1 MTMELRNGSFYH
13 NGNPFVP
20 VGFNYWPSN
29 AGTEMWTAEK
39 WDAGKIKSDLKA
51 ISSHGFNTL
60 RFFPRWPEFQPK
72 PDRVCEKALKRLEF
86 FIEEA
91 QKNNIMLNPG
101 LFVGFMSGGLYVPE
115 WVGGYFERGNWFNGK
130 NVFKDP
136 EIIKAEMFF
145 IRKIASVFKK
155 YDNLLAYDFGNEIN
169 VWQHRYPDCSMDDL
183 ANWQKQMTDTLKKE
197 HPGCLVVNGTQMDT
211 VINDSPWRLDRQPV
225 DFFSMHGYPVTGWNH
240 VKFNSLTEPE
250 ATMVI
255 PFYVEMAKA
264 WGKPVL
270 LQEFGL
276 ALPVDGEIAA
286 SHVRATAISSML
298 AESMG
303 CLMWAWQDFEVENY
317 PYDRNPFEQSL
328 GFVQTNGKVKDSSK
342 GLLEALPALKKYS
355 TWKRS
360 KPEVGILITD
370 DYFRGD
376 ATMKYNV
383 SYFYYHYML
392 TRCHIEHEFCTK
404 FDDSYKCMIIPG
416 PGLRI
421 PRISECEK
429 YLRQGG
435 KVISSGVEWSFWSR
449 GWNELCG
456 IQPVDMLIKKETMD
470 FKIGNWSM
478 EIKLDPGYDYI
489 PLLKSTGGVILHSD
503 KNSKI
508 PLLVKNK
515 VGKGEI
521 TCAVPQWEYY
531 LAENKAKKNCELAMS
546 HLMASCGI
554 KSRIKCDNP
563 DIQLAILNNP
573 ANGKQVIGAVNH
585 SFKNAKSAIE
595 YNDWKHQ
602 VSLKPKGFQIIEL

>member
-1 MTMELRNGSFYH
+1 MEIKNGSFYH
-13 NGNPFVP
+13 QGKPFVP
-20 VGFNYWPSN
+20 VGFNYWPSDS
-29 AGTEMWTAEK
+29 GTEMWTDEK
-39 WDAGKIKSDLKA
+39 WNPGKIRSDLKA

-60 RFFPRWPEFQPK
+60 RFFLRWPEFQPK
-72 PDRVCEKALKRLEF
+72 PDLISEKALKRLVF

-91 QKNNIMLNPG
+91 RRNNIMLNPG
-101 LFVGFMSGGLYVPE
+101 LFVGFMSGGLYVPD

-136 EIIKAEMFF
+136 DIIKAEIFF
-145 IRKIASVFKK
+145 VRKIASVFRK

-169 VWQHRYPDCSMDDL
+169 VWQHRYPCSMDDL
-183 ANWQKQMTDTLKKE
+183 ASWQKQIADTLRKE

-211 VINDSPWRLDRQPV
+211 VENDCPWRLDRQPV
-225 DFFSMHGYPVTGWNH
+225 DFFSMHGYPVTYWNH
-240 VKFNSLTEPE
+240 LKFNSLTEPE
-250 ATMVI
+250 ATMVV

-286 SHVRATAISSML
+286 SYVSATAISSMI
-298 AESMG
+298 AGSMG
-303 CLMWAWQDFEVENY
+303 CLMWAWQDFEIENY

-328 GFVQTNGKVKDSSK
+328 GFVTTNGKVKDSGK
-342 GLLEALPALKKYS
+342 GLLDALPALKKYS

-360 KPEVGILITD
+360 KPKVGILITD

-392 TRCHIEHEFCTK
+392 TRCHIEHEFCTG
-404 FDDSYKCMIIPG
+404 FDDSYKCIIIPG

-429 YLRQGG
+429 YLKQGG

-449 GWNELCG
+449 GWDRLCG
-456 IQPVDMLIKKETMD
+456 VQPVDMLIKKD
-470 FKIGNWSM
+470 PINFKIGNWSM
-478 EIKLDPGYDYI
+478 EMKLDGGYDYI
-489 PLLKSTGGVILHSD
+489 PLLESRGGSILHSD
-503 KNSKI
+503 TRSKI

-521 TCAVPQWEYY
+521 TCAVPPWEYY
-531 LAENKAKKNCELAMS
+531 LAENRSKKNCEFAMK
-546 HLMASCGI
+546 HLMTSCGI
-554 KSRIKCDNP
+554 RNSIKCGNP
-563 DIQLAILNNP
+563 DIQVAVLSDP
-573 ANGKQVIGAVNH
+573 ASTKQAVALVNH
-585 SFKNAKSAIE
+585 SSKDAEFAIE
-595 YNDWKHQ
+595 CNSMKRQ
-602 VSLKPKGFQIIEL
+602 ISLKTKGFQIIEI